1 MQTVL
6 LVGTNLFDRNYDR
19 YDRNYDRYDRN
30 YDRYDRNYDRY
41 DRNYDRYDCNYDRNY
56 NRLKIKF
63 LFSFWGNYPFPTIRR
78 LLNKVILSHTYERPI
93 FLNFSSWVLL
103 EGNTCSSPSYTSL
116 RQKPISPA
124 L

>member
-19 YDRNYDRYDRN
+19 YDRNYDRN
-30 YDRYDRNYDRY
+30 YDRYDRNYDR
-41 DRNYDRYDCNYDRNY
+41 NYDRYDCNYDRYDRNY

-78 LLNKVILSHTYERPI
+78 LLNKVILSHTYENTTYFSQ
-93 FLNFSSWVLL
+93 FLIVGVTRGEHMF
-103 EGNTCSSPSYTSL
+103 
-116 RQKPISPA
+116 
-124 L
+124 

>member
-30 YDRYDRNYDRY
+30 YDRYDRNYDLFDRNYDRY
-41 DRNYDRYDCNYDRNY
+41 DRNYDRYDCNYDRYDRNY

-78 LLNKVILSHTYERPI
+78 LLNKVILSHTYENTTYFSQ
-93 FLNFSSWVLL
+93 FLIVGVTRGEHMF
-103 EGNTCSSPSYTSL
+103 
-116 RQKPISPA
+116 
-124 L
+124 

>member
-1 MQTVL
+1 MEIKELHNGWLQCGLKSVYSFVRNVQTIL

-30 YDRYDRNYDRY
+30 YDR
-41 DRNYDRYDCNYDRNY
+41 YDRNY

-78 LLNKVILSHTYERPI
+78 LLNKVILSHTYENTTYFSQ
-93 FLNFSSWVLL
+93 FLIVGVTRREHMF
-103 EGNTCSSPSYTSL
+103 
-116 RQKPISPA
+116 
-124 L
+124 

>member
-30 YDRYDRNYDRY
+30 YDLF
-41 DRNYDRYDCNYDRNY
+41 DRNYDRYDCNYDRYDRNY
-56 NRLKIKF
+56 NRLLKIKF

-78 LLNKVILSHTYERPI
+78 LLNKVILSHTYENTTYFSQ
-93 FLNFSSWVLL
+93 FLIVGVTRGEHMF
-103 EGNTCSSPSYTSL
+103 
-116 RQKPISPA
+116 
-124 L
+124 

>member
-1 MQTVL
+1 MQTIL

-41 DRNYDRYDCNYDRNY
+41 DRNYDRYDRNYDRNY

-78 LLNKVILSHTYERPI
+78 LLNKVILSHTYENTTYFSQ
-93 FLNFSSWVLL
+93 FLIVGVTRREHMF
-103 EGNTCSSPSYTSL
+103 
-116 RQKPISPA
+116 
-124 L
+124 